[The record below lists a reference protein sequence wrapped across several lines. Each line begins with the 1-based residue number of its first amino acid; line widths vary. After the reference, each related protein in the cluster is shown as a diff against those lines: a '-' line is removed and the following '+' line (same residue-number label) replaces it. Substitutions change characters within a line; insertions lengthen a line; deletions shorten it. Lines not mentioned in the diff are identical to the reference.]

1 MHDLRRLAG
10 GDILAQALP
19 AIVTPDTSADMISC
33 ATVSELSMV
42 RARTAT
48 TAEAEPDTTPQISP
62 TTSLQKLE
70 TFSALRSRCRA
81 SAAPGTFLAAM
92 AWKGFSS
99 ADITATPMI
108 SNTMPS
114 ATISKSTRNASTS
127 PAPSSTVE
135 EKNEIVE
142 EITTATKKTVTIH
155 RI

>member
-10 GDILAQALP
+10 GDILAAGLP

-99 ADITATPMI
+99 RRHHGHADDIEHDA
-108 SNTMPS
+108 
-114 ATISKSTRNASTS
+114 
-127 PAPSSTVE
+127 
-135 EKNEIVE
+135 
-142 EITTATKKTVTIH
+142 
-155 RI
+155 